1 MSVRI
6 TDTDRGA
13 KALVA
18 RIYDLA
24 RRNPVITM
32 GIHDAE
38 GNAVHDAKSGATIL
52 DVATFNEFGTTRIP
66 ERSFLRAWFDG
77 AEAGLRRDLVVLT
90 QSVVAGK
97 RTADQVLEL
106 LGLRSVGQI
115 QARISQGIPPPNA
128 ESTIKK
134 KGSSTPLI
142 DTGVL
147 RSSVTYQV
155 KDKP

>member
-13 KALVA
+13 KALVV
-18 RIYDLA
+18 RIFDLA
-24 RRNPVITM
+24 KRNPVITI
-32 GIHDAE
+32 GIHDAP
-38 GNAVHDAKSGATIL
+38 HDAKSAATIL
-52 DVATFNEFGTTRIP
+52 DVATFNEFGTARIP
-66 ERSFLRAWFDG
+66 ERSFLRAWFDA
-77 AEAGLRRDLVVLT
+77 AEAGLRRDLFVLT
-90 QSVVAGK
+90 QAVVEGK

-115 QARISQGIPPPNA
+115 QARISASIPPPNA
-128 ESTIKK
+128 PSTIKK

-142 DTGVL
+142 DSGVL

-155 KDKP
+155 KDKA